1 MWLLLKGNVRRQF
14 KATLQGSAWKG
25 KVSERPR
32 NVDFQSNSRR
42 TSKKKVKGNGENL
55 DSSCSIVQLE
65 ESANSANTLN
75 IESISKCENSIK
87 LSIIIASSSERS
99 SADENGRKIM
109 ILSEISKLNS
119 LSEKI
124 KPLKRSKRTS

>member
-1 MWLLLKGNVRRQF
+1 MKDQE
-14 KATLQGSAWKG
+14 TL
-25 KVSERPR
+25 
-32 NVDFQSNSRR
+32 
-42 TSKKKVKGNGENL
+42 TSSPTQEELPKKKVKGNGENL

-109 ILSEISKLNS
+109 ILCEISKLNS

-124 KPLKRSKRTS
+124 KPRKRSKRTF

>member
-42 TSKKKVKGNGENL
+42 TSKKRVKGNGENL

-75 IESISKCENSIK
+75 IEINQ
-87 LSIIIASSSERS
+87 
-99 SADENGRKIM
+99 
-109 ILSEISKLNS
+109 
-119 LSEKI
+119 
-124 KPLKRSKRTS
+124 